1 MNKRLQM
8 IVMEMKHD
16 RKKFAMMCTLLA
28 VGLLLWA
35 RLLILQDVPKTGF
48 ADPVQSNTASQTKTT
63 APEGTENVL
72 LQELPIVYLDTSSQ
86 LTRDFFSPLTSP
98 SAGPDQDGHVTRSH
112 PNTDDESSEVAGA
125 EFRERQEAF
134 NADAERLKLE
144 SVILGEVPVAVINGK
159 VLRVGDDIDGF
170 VLEKVSARY
179 VVLSRGVFRVDLK
192 MEQPQ
197 SGG

>member
-16 RKKFAMMCTLLA
+16 RKKFAMMCTLFA

-48 ADPVQSNTASQTKTT
+48 ADPVHNNTASQTRTI
-63 APEGTENVL
+63 APEGTENVPF
-72 LQELPIVYLDTSSQ
+72 QELPIVYLDTSSQ
-86 LTRDFFSPLTSP
+86 LTRDFFSPLTLP
-98 SAGPDQDGHVTRSH
+98 PAGPDQDNHVTRSH
-112 PNTDDESSEVAGA
+112 PNTDDELSEVAGA

-134 NADAERLKLE
+134 KADAERLKLE

-179 VVLSRGVFRVDLK
+179 VVLRRDEFRVDLK